1 MDKKQY
7 LTLEQ
12 NICGARV
19 FLNVFG
25 LILENVEEINEFS
38 KLKIFN
44 TKGEEVGMLY
54 FGNGKVNIIADSNFG
69 KLNASYNIGSFSVLE
84 DLEDRALFAQWSN
97 KIDYEVSSEDKLNF
111 KGDMLIGCCMDT
123 QLGIKCRTH
132 SMMEY
137 VENGKQVIMKFMS
150 DGHEF
155 MYEIK
160 DNNSQELL
168 DMTVG
173 FRNSIIHIVIDGEY
187 DESKHSFPYRKCNR
201 IDRKSKETGEILQI
215 LSWAERYNESLS
227 YIEKDTP
234 AIGDKY
240 SEEASIQKGL
250 LMQEINPNFVNKIE
264 EIKNKFICEDVSLFE
279 NLVDISFASYTDK
292 EVLALFGFDRK
303 KVNYQN
309 GADNLVDAYYG
320 IGGDNKFLSPQNQ
333 KRLLK

>member
-25 LILENVEEINEFS
+25 LILENVEGINEFS

-44 TKGEEVGMLY
+44 TKGEEVGIVY
-54 FGNGKVNIIADSNFG
+54 FGNGKVIIEADSNFG
-69 KLNASYNIGSFSVLE
+69 KLDANYNIGCVSGLE
-84 DLEDRALFAQWSN
+84 DLEDRALFVQWSN
-97 KIDYEVSSEDKLNF
+97 KIDYEVSSKDKLNF

-137 VENGKQVIMKFMS
+137 VENGKTVIMKFMS

-168 DMTVG
+168 DMTIG

-187 DESKHSFPYRKCNR
+187 DESKHCFPYRKCTR
-201 IDRKSKETGEILQI
+201 IDRKTKKTGEILQI
-215 LSWAERYNESLS
+215 LSWTERNNESLS
-227 YIEKDTP
+227 YLEKDVP

-240 SEEASIQKGL
+240 SEDSSIQKGL
-250 LMQEINPNFVNKIE
+250 LMKEIDPDFFKKIE
-264 EIKNKFICEDVSLFE
+264 EIKNTFKVEDVSLFE
-279 NLVDISFASYTDK
+279 NLVDVSFAGYTDK
-292 EVLALFGFDRK
+292 EVEALFGFERK
-303 KVNYQN
+303 KVNFQN